1 MYLASVHW
9 SFSLCLFSP
18 KCINNPNTFLGKATI
33 SSEKKPLKQTL
44 KLLAGKAKDGAD
56 KLGVTAN
63 VELSLYLCFV
73 ASFVFERN
81 YVTYVCRRLL
91 KQKYELS
98 VIITVLQN
106 LFYLFFL
113 PVFTTLLGPYVE
125 QPYGSKNV
133 HLKNLFQNLLIQNC
147 TKPVLFTKLCL
158 PCFVSSTNPTST
170 RNWILRVFHKND

>member
-56 KLGVTAN
+56 KLRVTAN

-81 YVTYVCRRLL
+81 YVTYVRRRLL

-98 VIITVLQN
+98 VIIMVLQN

-113 PVFTTLLGPYVE
+113 PVFTTLLGHYME
-125 QPYGSKNV
+125 QPYGGK
-133 HLKNLFQNLLIQNC
+133 KCLFEKFILE
-147 TKPVLFTKLCL
+147 
-158 PCFVSSTNPTST
+158 STNIELYKTNFT
-170 RNWILRVFHKND
+170 YKTVFALLCFKYQSYFYQKLDLKSFSQE